1 MKPGQINMEKSN
13 LIEFENKKV
22 LYVRTSD
29 IPSSVPKTF
38 SKLESHL
45 PTLKGRKFY
54 GAYFYNQGNPEYWA
68 CVEIKEGDN
77 LNNPELEIGILPGG
91 KYASRKLKN
100 WSDEKAIPKK
110 IVGTFEEMSKE
121 FEVDRERPEI
131 EFYRSQSELILMMPV
146 K

>member
-1 MKPGQINMEKSN
+1 MNKSN
-13 LIEFENKKV
+13 IIQFESKKV
-22 LYVRTSD
+22 LYVKTSD
-29 IPSSVPKTF
+29 IPSGVPKAF
-38 SKLESHL
+38 EKLESHL

-54 GAYFYNQGNPEYWA
+54 GAFFYNQGNPEYWA

-77 LNNPELEIGILPGG
+77 LDNPALEIGTLLGG

-100 WSDEKAIPKK
+100 WSAENDIPQK
-110 IVGTFEEMSKE
+110 IVGAFEEMSKE

-131 EFYRSQSELILMMPV
+131 EFYRSQSELIVMLPI

>member
-1 MKPGQINMEKSN
+1 MDKSN
-13 LIEFENKKV
+13 IIQFASKKV
-22 LYVRTSD
+22 LYVKTSD
-29 IPSSVPKTF
+29 IPGGVPEAF
-38 SKLESHL
+38 RKLESHL
-45 PTLKGRKFY
+45 STRRGRKFY
-54 GAYFYNQGNPEYWA
+54 GAFFYNQGNPFYWA

-77 LNNPELEIGILPGG
+77 LNNPELEIGILPSG

-100 WSDEKAIPKK
+100 WSDEKDIPKK

>member
-1 MKPGQINMEKSN
+1 MNKSN
-13 LIEFENKKV
+13 IVEFKSKKIM
-22 LYVRTSD
+22 YVKTSD
-29 IPSSVPKTF
+29 IPSDVPKAF
-38 SKLESHL
+38 EKLESHL
-45 PTLKGRKFY
+45 LTLKGRKFY
-54 GAYFYNQGNPEYWA
+54 GAFFYNQGNPFYWA

-77 LNNPELEIGILPGG
+77 LNNPELEIGMLPAG
-91 KYASRKLKN
+91 KYATRKLKK
-100 WSDEKAIPKK
+100 WSDEKDIPKK